1 MQTSPLSD
9 KQNDISTPT
18 HKTMSLVPAPPI
30 SQPDGP
36 LFAEVDMGGDSF
48 APTIRA
54 TVVQAS
60 TVFYGTPATLDK
72 AERLLAEAAGYGSQL
87 VLFPEAFIGG
97 YPRGSN
103 FGVTIGN
110 RAAKGKE
117 EFRKY
122 HASAIDVPGPEVDRL
137 AAMAGKYKVYLV
149 MGVIERDGYT
159 LYCTV
164 LFFDSQGRFLGKHRK
179 IMPTALER
187 IIWGFGDGS
196 TIPVFETPIGKIG
209 AAVCWENKMP
219 LLRTAMYAKG
229 YIFRHTN
236 CIRSVLS
243 TEASRSVPSK
253 EAPNGVLSA
262 ETLKSVSSAE
272 TPRVFQAHNLAT
284 TYIRGVLSTEA
295 SKVFQAQK
303 RLRVFQVQKHPRVFQ
318 AQKHLRVFQAWKQ
331 SIPNVEASRGVPNA
345 EAFKGVPSGKASKG
359 IPNTEAA
366 QRVPSREAFKGVPSM
381 EAHSKRGNAQ
391 GCSQSVEIYC
401 APTADS
407 RDVWQAS
414 MTHIALE
421 GGCFVLSANQ
431 FCQRKDYP
439 PPPEYLF
446 SGTEEELTPD
456 SVVCAGG
463 SVIIS
468 PSGAILAGPNYDGEA
483 LISADLDLGEI
494 ARAKFD
500 FDVVGHYSRPE
511 VFSLVVRDHPAKPV
525 TFTSASEKTEDA
537 YK

>member
-1 MQTSPLSD
+1 MA
-9 KQNDISTPT
+9 
-18 HKTMSLVPAPPI
+18 LVP
-30 SQPDGP
+30 SQTP
-36 LFAEVDMGGDSF
+36 LFAEVDMGADSS
-48 APTIRA
+48 APTVRA

-60 TVFYGTPATLDK
+60 TIFYDTPATLDK
-72 AERLLAEAAGYGSQL
+72 AERLLAEAAGYGAQL
-87 VLFPEAFIGG
+87 VVFPEAFIGG

-110 RAAKGKE
+110 RTAKGKE

-122 HASAIDVPGPEVDRL
+122 HASAIDVPGPEVERL

-164 LFFDSQGRFLGKHRK
+164 LFFDCQGHFLGKHRK

-187 IIWGFGDGS
+187 IVWGFGDGS
-196 TIPVFETPIGKIG
+196 TISVFDTPIGKIG
-209 AAVCWENKMP
+209 AAICWENRMP
-219 LLRTAMYAKG
+219 LLRTAMYAKVNFLCLSLL
-229 YIFRHTN
+229 YFFRAEGRYCRH
-236 CIRSVLS
+236 CHPLIPYLS
-243 TEASRSVPSK
+243 NSP
-253 EAPNGVLSA
+253 
-262 ETLKSVSSAE
+262 VS
-272 TPRVFQAHNLAT
+272 
-284 TYIRGVLSTEA
+284 
-295 SKVFQAQK
+295 
-303 RLRVFQVQKHPRVFQ
+303 
-318 AQKHLRVFQAWKQ
+318 
-331 SIPNVEASRGVPNA
+331 
-345 EAFKGVPSGKASKG
+345 G
-359 IPNTEAA
+359 I
-366 QRVPSREAFKGVPSM
+366 
-381 EAHSKRGNAQ
+381 
-391 GCSQSVEIYC
+391 EIYC

-414 MTHIALE
+414 MTHVALE

-431 FCQRKDYP
+431 FCRRKDYP
-439 PPPEYLF
+439 PPPEYVF

-468 PSGAILAGPNYDGEA
+468 PSGTVLAGPNYDGEA

-511 VFSLVVRDHPAKPV
+511 VLSLIVRDHPAAPV
-525 TFTSASEKTEDA
+525 TFTSASVKTEGSQ
-537 YK
+537 K